1 MSGEREMNARTGKEP
16 GYVVQAES
24 GRRPVFTDTQ
34 QRRRLPDRRGADG
47 ALMQIYGHR
56 GSPSAHAP
64 ENTLA
69 SVEAALSGGA
79 DGVEVD
85 VRLTA
90 DGVAVCCH
98 DPNMQRVAGVSRGVR
113 SLTVD
118 ELAAIRVGGHRV
130 PTVAEV
136 MTAVAGRGRL
146 VLDLKPEQRPLH
158 LLSAIADAAHEA
170 AVSGSLELTLSSA
183 EPMILEACAGVAA
196 NVERAVIVN
205 GPETPSQ
212 ILAQALH
219 RGDRAL
225 HVQMRTLF
233 TTRDL
238 VRAAQQH
245 GLTIRAWTVNRLVD
259 ARLLRLLGVD
269 AVITDVPAEMRRGL
283 QPARLPV

>member
-1 MSGEREMNARTGKEP
+1 M
-16 GYVVQAES
+16 
-24 GRRPVFTDTQ
+24 FTDTQ
-34 QRRRLPDRRGADG
+34 GGGCLLDPRRADG

-56 GSPSAHAP
+56 GSPSTSAP

-69 SVEAALSGGA
+69 SVEAALDSDA

-113 SLTVD
+113 SLTFE
-118 ELAAIRVGGHRV
+118 ELTAIRVGGHRV
-130 PTVAEV
+130 PSVAEV
-136 MTAVAGRGRL
+136 MSVVAGRGRL

-158 LLSAIADAAHEA
+158 LLSAIAEA
-170 AVSGSLELTLSSA
+170 TKAVPSASPLQLTLSSA
-183 EPMILEACAGVAA
+183 EPNILEACAGLAPH
-196 NVERAVIVN
+196 VERAVIVS

-233 TTRDL
+233 TTPDL

-245 GLTIRAWTVNRLVD
+245 GLTVRAWTVNRLVD

-269 AVITDVPAEMRRGL
+269 AVITDHPAEMRHGL